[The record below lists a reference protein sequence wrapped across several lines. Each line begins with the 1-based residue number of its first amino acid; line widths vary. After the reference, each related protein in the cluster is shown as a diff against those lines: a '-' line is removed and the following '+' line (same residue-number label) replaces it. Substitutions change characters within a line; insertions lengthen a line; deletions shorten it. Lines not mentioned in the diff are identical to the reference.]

1 MNRFD
6 IRHVRI
12 PVGELETNAYLLHG
26 SDSGDCLL
34 VDPGAGAE
42 RIRDSLEQQ
51 GLTPVLILVT
61 HCHIDHTGAV
71 SELARR
77 YAIPVA
83 AHEQAAPLLQN
94 PFNAEMAAAF
104 GLDLPPAADR
114 LLRDGEVLTIAG
126 VSWKVWHTPGHS
138 PGSIC
143 LLSGDL
149 LVSGDTLFA
158 GSVGRTDLPGG
169 DFAQLQASLDR
180 LKTLPPHTRILPGHG
195 EESILERELRHNPF
209 L

>member
-1 MNRFD
+1 MNRSRV
-6 IRHVRI
+6 RHIRI
-12 PVGELETNAYLLHG
+12 PVGELETNTYLLHAPG
-26 SDSGDCLL
+26 SADCLL
-34 VDPGAGAE
+34 VDPGAEPE

-51 GLTPVLILVT
+51 KLIPVLILLT
-61 HCHIDHTGAV
+61 HCHIDHTGAA

-77 YAIPVA
+77 YSVPVS
-83 AHEQAAPLLQN
+83 AHEQAAPLLKN

-114 LLRDGEVLTIAG
+114 LLRDDEVLSVAG
-126 VSWKVWHTPGHS
+126 LSWRVWHTPGHS

-143 LLSGDL
+143 LLCADL

-169 DFAQLQASLDR
+169 DFALLQASLDR

-209 L
+209 M